1 MATDA
6 LHMKVFISWSGDRSR
21 AVADTLRVWLKDVIQ
36 AVDPWISGSNIEK
49 GTRGGLEIT
58 KELEESLVGIF
69 ALLGKTCLHLGCCLR
84 QKQSRSTVKLV
95 MSVPT

>member
-1 MATDA
+1 
-6 LHMKVFISWSGDRSR
+6 MKVFISWSGDRSR

-58 KELEESLVGIF
+58 KELEDSLVGI
-69 ALLGKTCLHLGCCLR
+69 LPNSG
-84 QKQSRSTVKLV
+84 KLV
-95 MSVPT
+95 FTLVAVLGRSNLEAP